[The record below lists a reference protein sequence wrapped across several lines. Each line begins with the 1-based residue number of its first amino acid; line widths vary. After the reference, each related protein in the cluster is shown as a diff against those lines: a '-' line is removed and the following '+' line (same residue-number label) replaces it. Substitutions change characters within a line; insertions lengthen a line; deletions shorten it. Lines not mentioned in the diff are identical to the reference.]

1 MSGHRD
7 SVRGVLAFVFALM
20 IFSPLVIFSPIIVVE
35 VTAGITGDADN
46 WEPDGWLTTKIATD
60 RLDAGDEYGCYGIPG
75 LSWYANAGDVAA
87 ACRTYLDG
95 RISAS
100 HWAENPVSI
109 FTPSGLNYADHE
121 AISNVGFSVH
131 GDENGL
137 ANSAWHNA
145 SDVPYNVEDW
155 YNLGRRGG
163 SLEAVI
169 GDLEAVKSE
178 ASLGGLLNFYW
189 IGSVDEATIRHDSDL
204 LNWLEDSDGWSTTWG
219 EAWSY
224 WASQRCYQLDY
235 NDSIDSSTH
244 GITFEF
250 QRSSICV
257 SQDDRVWPVPL
268 TWIIDLK
275 GTDVERVESGNENL
289 TAFSGDEMILAQ
301 GWWQDGDILY
311 LTVTPNTPVEVVT
324 TSAVEEFEI
333 SGVTENF
340 NNRSFAIT
348 IAGHAT
354 EDLFQWAKRFDDS
367 TIRFTWLVI
376 PRDVEARLSWL
387 PIFGVAVFIASVAG
401 TAMLVRKD
409 RSTRT
414 QNTEHESSD
423 VSECE

>member
-1 MSGHRD
+1 MSGQRD
-7 SVRGVLAFVFALM
+7 SVRGVLAFALALM
-20 IFSPLVIFSPIIVVE
+20 IFSPLLIFSPIIVVE

-75 LSWYANAGDVAA
+75 LSWHANAGDVAA

-100 HWAENPVSI
+100 HWAENPLSI

-131 GDENGL
+131 GDETGL

-145 SDVPYNVEDW
+145 SDAPYNVEDW

-169 GDLEAVKSE
+169 ADLEAVKSE
-178 ASLGGLLNFYW
+178 AALGGLLNFYW

-204 LNWLEDSDGWSTTWG
+204 LTWLEDSDGWSTTWG

-235 NDSIDSSTH
+235 NNSIDSSTN

-275 GTDVERVESGNENL
+275 GTDVESGNENL

-324 TSAVEEFEI
+324 TSAVEEFDI

-367 TIRFTWLVI
+367 TLRFTWLVI

-414 QNTEHESSD
+414 QNTDLESSD
-423 VSECE
+423 ISECE

>member
-1 MSGHRD
+1 MSGQRD
-7 SVRGVLAFVFALM
+7 SVRGVLAFALALM
-20 IFSPLVIFSPIIVVE
+20 IFSPLLIFSPIIVVE

-75 LSWYANAGDVAA
+75 LSWHANAGDVAA

-100 HWAENPVSI
+100 HWAENPLSI

-131 GDENGL
+131 GDETGL

-145 SDVPYNVEDW
+145 SDAPYNVEDW

-169 GDLEAVKSE
+169 ADLEAVKSE
-178 ASLGGLLNFYW
+178 AALGGLLNFYW

-204 LNWLEDSDGWSTTWG
+204 LTWLEDSDGWSTTWG

-235 NDSIDSSTH
+235 NNSIDSSTN

-324 TSAVEEFEI
+324 TSAVEEFDI

-367 TIRFTWLVI
+367 TLRFTWLVI

-414 QNTEHESSD
+414 QNTDLESSD
-423 VSECE
+423 ISECE